1 LTVRAVGFMLLLSV
15 AGAVGPA
22 LADNDTGQKI
32 FKDRCVVCHQEDG
45 HGAAGVAPS
54 LAGTLARHLGS
65 AEGKHYLAQIL
76 ISGMVGSI
84 DTEGHKFSGLM
95 PSFRA
100 DLSDTDIAATI
111 NYVLGTF
118 NGVSDATATSPITP
132 QDVSTAAAT
141 NPAPSETRALRQSL
155 QKLYT
160 LNCSGCHGA
169 DGVGVPEAGI
179 PNLNEAGRYVQTE
192 LGREYLIEVP
202 GLSQSRLDDATAAR
216 LLNWVLQ
223 RFSGDRLPADFKPYT
238 AAEVSRF
245 RSEKVSDP
253 KTRRDAILAELRN

>member
-1 LTVRAVGFMLLLSV
+1 MLLLSIAAATGTV
-15 AGAVGPA
+15 

-32 FKDRCVVCHQEDG
+32 FKDRCVVCHQEDA

-65 AEGKHYLAQIL
+65 VEGKRYLAQIL

-100 DLSDTDIAATI
+100 DLSDADIAATI

-118 NGVSDATATSPITP
+118 NGVSDASATSPITP
-132 QDVSTAAAT
+132 QDVTTAAAT
-141 NPAPSETRALRQSL
+141 NPDPGATRTLRQSL
-155 QKLYT
+155 KTLYT
-160 LNCSGCHGA
+160 LHCSGCHGVGGA
-169 DGVGVPEAGI
+169 GVPEAGI
-179 PNLNEAGRYVQTE
+179 PNLNDAGRYVGTP

-216 LLNWVLQ
+216 LLNWVLRQ
-223 RFSGDRLPADFKPYT
+223 FSADRLPADFKPYT
-238 AAEVSRF
+238 AAEVARF
-245 RSEKVSDP
+245 RANKVSDP
-253 KTRRDAILAELRN
+253 KARREAILAELARN